1 MTRRCASRT
10 GVARCRLLWK
20 FAAFPGPKIV
30 RGHEDPGLSL
40 GAPEGGRHNGSMD
53 ARPSRRLLARLLAG
67 TVVPTV
73 GAPVVFGFF
82 APQLARRAQVR
93 ECPRTPDTTESAWA
107 ASVYPA

>member
-67 TVVPTV
+67 AGVPPG
-73 GAPVVFGFF
+73 GALGGFGFF
-82 APQLARRAQVR
+82 SPPPARRGPGGGVGAR
-93 ECPRTPDTTESAWA
+93 GGGGGGGAG
-107 ASVYPA
+107 